1 MSQNFY
7 NLFFDVKNIFISLK
21 MLIEKYPWISLTS
34 IIVYFSFFLIDQPI
48 RNLFLTLHNNT
59 FYFIFG
65 IARWY
70 GKPYLTLISF
80 LLLYLSGILF
90 NKNKLKDSGWKI
102 FEAFAISGIIVTV
115 IKSIFGRWRPYT
127 EHGHFS
133 FVFFTLGPNDHLS
146 LPSGDVAIA
155 FSFSTIVAS
164 FIDNKAWKIFWF
176 TLAVL
181 TSLGR
186 IYHDQH
192 WFTDVIMGTAIAL
205 LVGININKQHKNR
218 LIKGDRECQHQN

>member
-1 MSQNFY
+1 MKQNFL
-7 NLFFDVKNIFISLK
+7 NLFFNTKLFFISLK
-21 MLIEKYPWISLTS
+21 KFIKKNPWI
-34 IIVYFSFFLIDQPI
+34 FSTAVVLYLLLFWVDQFI
-48 RNLFLTLHNNT
+48 RNLLLIIHNDI
-59 FYFIFG
+59 FDFIFG
-65 IARWY
+65 IAHWY

-90 NKNKLKDSGWKI
+90 NKNKLKESGWKI

-127 EHGHFS
+127 GHGNFS

-146 LPSGDVAIA
+146 LPSGDAAIA
-155 FSFSTIVAS
+155 FAFSTIVAS
-164 FIDNKAWKIFWF
+164 FVDNKAWKIFWF
-176 TLAVL
+176 ALAAL

-192 WFTDVIMGTAIAL
+192 WFTDVMMGATIAL

-218 LIKGDRECQHQN
+218 LIKGE

>member
-1 MSQNFY
+1 MIKKDIIGLFKDFKLFCFSYKNLGKK
-7 NLFFDVKNIFISLK
+7 NLFIFIIILALYTLLFCVDPIVRKFSL
-21 MLIEKYPWISLTS
+21 S
-34 IIVYFSFFLIDQPI
+34 IHNDFLD
-48 RNLFLTLHNNT
+48 
-59 FYFIFG
+59 FIFG
-65 IARWY
+65 IAHWY

-102 FEAFAISGIIVTV
+102 FESFAISGIIVTI
-115 IKSIFGRWRPYT
+115 IKSVFGRWRPYT
-127 EHGHFS
+127 EHGHLS
-133 FVFFTLGPNDHLS
+133 FVFFTLGQNDHLS

-164 FIDNKAWKIFWF
+164 FIENKLWKIFWF
-176 TLAVL
+176 ALAVL

-192 WFTDVIMGTAIAL
+192 WLTDVILAAMISL
-205 LVGININKQHKNR
+205 SVGFYILNQKII
-218 LIKGDRECQHQN
+218 IK

>member
-1 MSQNFY
+1 MIGIKHNFFS
-7 NLFFDVKNIFISLK
+7 LFFNTKYFFISLK
-21 MLIEKYPWISLTS
+21 KLIKKNPWIFSAAVIIYSS
-34 IIVYFSFFLIDQPI
+34 IFLIDQSV
-48 RNLFLTLHNNT
+48 RNFFLAIHNNT
-59 FYFIFG
+59 FDFIFSIG
-65 IARWY
+65 HWY

-80 LLLYLSGILF
+80 LLLYLLGILF
-90 NKNKLKDSGWKI
+90 NKNKLKESGWKI

-146 LPSGDVAIA
+146 LPSGDAAIA
-155 FSFSTIVAS
+155 FAFSAIVAD
-164 FIDNKAWKIFWF
+164 FFDNKLWKIFWYCLA
-176 TLAVL
+176 TLTA
-181 TSLGR
+181 LGR

-192 WFTDVIMGTAIAL
+192 WFTDVMMGATIAL

-218 LIKGDRECQHQN
+218 LIKGE

>member
-1 MSQNFY
+1 MFKKDIIDLYKDFKSFCFSYKQWKKE
-7 NLFFDVKNIFISLK
+7 NLFIF
-21 MLIEKYPWISLTS
+21 T
-34 IIVYFSFFLIDQPI
+34 IILAVYTLLFFIDPIIRDLSFS
-48 RNLFLTLHNNT
+48 LHNN
-59 FYFIFG
+59 FFDFIFG
-65 IARWY
+65 IAHWY

-90 NKNKLKDSGWKI
+90 NKNKLKESGWKI

-146 LPSGDVAIA
+146 LPSGDAAIA
-155 FSFSTIVAS
+155 FAFSTIVAS
-164 FIDNKAWKIFWF
+164 FVDNKAWKIFWF
-176 TLAVL
+176 ALAAL

-192 WFTDVIMGTAIAL
+192 WFTDVMMGATIAL

-218 LIKGDRECQHQN
+218 LIKGE